1 MNIRTIVDCLACIGE
16 ILLVQYFFSSFVE
29 RRISKKMLICVNS
42 ALVLTYIVIMQI
54 VTVEYFLFISSL
66 AITIGLAFCYDF
78 KWYAAIFFGIIISV
92 ISGLFELVVMQ
103 IVTLNGTEFRVIN
116 ENIYAYIG
124 GLISSK
130 SLTFL
135 LIVIIRKA
143 GHKSFQ
149 SIKGMRF
156 CELLLLPIS
165 TILISIISSYT
176 MFIIGIPNSW
186 KVFSI
191 IAMCFL
197 ISSNV
202 MIFYIIDTQYEL
214 ISTKEKLKAGKVFL
228 ENQKQ
233 YYNDIF
239 QSQQEVRRTRHD
251 LKSIFIAIMNELG
264 SGNTDQAINM
274 IQRKLGEMEGYID
287 FSDKTDN
294 VIDAVIH
301 SKIKYAQNKQVVL
314 NINKN
319 TNQPIKIDNLDLAV
333 LIANVLDN
341 AIEAAAQVEENREV
355 TFSMITENDN
365 LLLLSKNPTINKISS
380 GESLHT
386 TKLDKKNHG
395 FGVMSIQAIAKQYSG
410 NCLYECIDGVF
421 SSTIIVQNKQ
431 LGI

>member
-16 ILLVQYFFSSFVE
+16 ILLMQCFFSSFVE
-29 RRISKKMLICVNS
+29 RRVSKKMLVGVSS
-42 ALVLTYIVIMQI
+42 ALILTYIVIMQI
-54 VTVEYFLFISSL
+54 VTTEYILFVLSL
-66 AITIGLAFCYDF
+66 AITIILAFCYDF
-78 KWYAAIFFGIIISV
+78 KWYASIFFGIIISV

-130 SLTFL
+130 SLTFF
-135 LIVIIRKA
+135 LIVLIRKA

-165 TILISIISSYT
+165 TILISIVSSYV
-176 MFIIGIPNSW
+176 MFIKGIPNSW
-186 KVFSI
+186 KLLSI
-191 IAMCFL
+191 IALFFL

-214 ISTKEKLKAGKVFL
+214 ISTKEKLKAGKAFL
-228 ENQKQ
+228 KNQKQ

-251 LKSIFIAIMNELG
+251 LKSIFIAILSELD

-274 IQRKLGEMEGYID
+274 IQRKLGEMENYID
-287 FSDKTDN
+287 FSGKTDN

-301 SKIKYAQNKQVVL
+301 SKILYAQNKQVVL
-314 NINKN
+314 RINKN
-319 TNQPIKIDNLDLAV
+319 INQPIKIDNLDLAV

-341 AIEAAAQVEENREV
+341 AIEAAAQVEGSREV
-355 TFSMITENDN
+355 TFSMITDNDN
-365 LLLLSKNPTINKISS
+365 LLLLTKNPTINKISS
-380 GESLHT
+380 YENLHT
-386 TKLDKKNHG
+386 TKFDKKNHG
-395 FGVMSIQAIAKQYSG
+395 FGVMSIQAISKQYSG
-410 NCLYECIDGVF
+410 NYLYECVDGVF
-421 SSTIIVQNKQ
+421 SSTIIIQNKQ